1 MSNGLPEECLES
13 DKESHQDT
21 VVDALKRDGWTQD
34 PASKDATITY
44 IKRLEKPDE
53 SGSTHKRIVIHYHAG
68 QVCGPRLIK
77 GIIEDVGWTTE
88 DLKRLKL
95 VK

>member
-1 MSNGLPEECLES
+1 MAFQKNVWSQIKNLT
-13 DKESHQDT
+13 KDT
-21 VVDALKRDGWTQD
+21 IVDALIRDGWIKD

-44 IKRLEKPDE
+44 IKRLETPDK

-68 QVCGPRLIK
+68 QVCGPRLIRA
-77 GIIEDVGWTTE
+77 IIEDTGWTTE

-95 VK
+95 VR

>member
-1 MSNGLPEECLES
+1 MAFQKNIWSQIKNLT
-13 DKESHQDT
+13 KDT
-21 VVDALKRDGWTQD
+21 IIDALKRDGWSQD

-44 IKRLEKPDE
+44 IKTLEAPDE

-68 QVCGPRLIK
+68 QVCGPKLIK
-77 GIIEDVGWTTE
+77 AIIEDAGWGTE
-88 DLKRLKL
+88 DLRRLKL

>member
-1 MSNGLPEECLES
+1 MAFPQNVWSQIKNLT
-13 DKESHQDT
+13 KDT
-21 VVDALKRDGWTQD
+21 VIDALKRDGWTQD

-44 IKRLEKPDE
+44 IKRLEKPDA

-68 QVCGPRLIK
+68 QVCGAKLIK
-77 GIIEDVGWTTE
+77 AIIEDAGWTTE